1 MTRTRKGQLSE
12 GVGLANLLRQ
22 AVLDEQLAAEPLRL
36 FWVDGTDVVAARSR
50 EEALEVMRREYG
62 TDECRDLIE
71 TAAKALADDQLDLPL
86 VDATGR
92 QLDSLRVRLAAVSK
106 PTWLGGSQ

>member
-1 MTRTRKGQLSE
+1 MSRTRKGQLSE

-22 AVLDEQLAAEPLRL
+22 AVLDQQLAAEPLRL
-36 FWVDGTDVVAARSR
+36 YWVDGTDVVAARSR

-62 TDECRDLIE
+62 TDECRDLAE
-71 TAAKALADDQLDLPL
+71 TAAKPLEDAQLDLAL

-92 QLDSLRVRLAAVSK
+92 QLDSLRVRLAAVTT
-106 PTWLGGSQ
+106 PAWLGGSE

>member
-22 AVLDEQLAAEPLRL
+22 AVLDKELAGEPLRL
-36 FWVDGTDVVAARSR
+36 YWVDGTDVVAARSR

-62 TDECRDLIE
+62 TDECRDLAE
-71 TAAKALADDQLDLPL
+71 SSAKALEEAQLDLPL

-92 QLDSLRVRLAAVSK
+92 QLNSLRVRLAAVTT